1 MNYLKTSI
9 GIIVLLA
16 FSRFIPH
23 PPNFTNILA
32 LSFYVPVIFGLKFL
46 PVLVLGFVITDIFI
60 GFHETVIFTWGSMI
74 LIGLISRHFNSNIVY
89 RVSGSLIGTFIFF
102 LVTNFG
108 VWTFG
113 TYGYDL
119 KGLMICYTL
128 ALPFF
133 GYSFISTLFY
143 SSLIEGII
151 SIKKIKSFLVA
162 LK

>member
-1 MNYLKTSI
+1 MNYVKTTI
-9 GIIVLLA
+9 GIFALLA

-23 PPNFTNILA
+23 PPNFTIMLA

-46 PVLVLGFVITDIFI
+46 PALVLSFVITDIFI

-102 LVTNFG
+102 IISNFG

-119 KGLMICYTL
+119 KGLLICYTL
-128 ALPFF
+128 AIPFF

-143 SSLIEGII
+143 SSLIEGIF
-151 SIKKIKSFLVA
+151 SIKKVRSFLVT